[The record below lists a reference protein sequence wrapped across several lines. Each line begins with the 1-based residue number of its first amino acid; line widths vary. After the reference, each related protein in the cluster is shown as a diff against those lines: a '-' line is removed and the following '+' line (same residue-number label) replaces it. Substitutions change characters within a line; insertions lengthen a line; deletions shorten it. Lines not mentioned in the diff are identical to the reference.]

1 MSSCIFSFIKVLD
14 KVACSWERLS
24 VMYLV
29 ITNPFMMF
37 LHSYKCLAADHSG
50 HALLHVV
57 ITVFHPWDAGIVGS
71 DAWIYVHIFSTF
83 SPVKHPRINK
93 DLTLF
98 SRKSTFPVQA
108 GFSQHVIPPV
118 PLIHGLSS
126 VMGLCSIEWMTLLL
140 HSC

>member
-1 MSSCIFSFIKVLD
+1 MPSCVFSFIKVVD

-24 VMYLV
+24 VTYVL
-29 ITNPFMMF
+29 ITNPFMLL

-50 HALLHVV
+50 HAVLELV
-57 ITVFHPWDAGIVGS
+57 ITVFHPWDAGIMGS
-71 DAWIYVHIFSTF
+71 DEWIYVHIFSTF
-83 SPVKHPRINK
+83 SPVKRPKTKK

-108 GFSQHVIPPV
+108 GYSLRVIPPML
-118 PLIHGLSS
+118 LIHGLSS